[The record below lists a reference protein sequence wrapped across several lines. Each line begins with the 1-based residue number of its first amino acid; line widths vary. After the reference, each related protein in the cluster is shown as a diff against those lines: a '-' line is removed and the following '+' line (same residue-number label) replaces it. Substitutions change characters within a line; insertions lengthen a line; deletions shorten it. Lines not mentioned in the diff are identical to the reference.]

1 MWFNK
6 QYQVHRYLRIKGAIA
21 PRNRAAR
28 STDPGKTRIQASG
41 VLRRHAAVR
50 ATSIARA
57 RSKTNRS
64 TLCGRRAASQS
75 KAIARAYRN
84 APSTTAPSSNHVA
97 SLAAIE
103 GEYAGIT
110 ERRTASIATDAVRGR
125 VIARAK
131 TAGAMPIWT
140 RIAIK

>member
-6 QYQVHRYLRIKGAIA
+6 QYQVHRYSRIKGAIA
-21 PRNRAAR
+21 PRNRAAK
-28 STDPGKTRIQASG
+28 SDPGKIKIQASG
-41 VLRRHAAVR
+41 VLRRHAAVL

-84 APSTTAPSSNHVA
+84 APSTTAPSSNHAALLV
-97 SLAAIE
+97 AIE
-103 GEYAGIT
+103 GE
-110 ERRTASIATDAVRGR
+110 
-125 VIARAK
+125 
-131 TAGAMPIWT
+131 
-140 RIAIK
+140 

>member
-6 QYQVHRYLRIKGAIA
+6 QYQVHRYLRIKGH
-21 PRNRAAR
+21 R
-28 STDPGKTRIQASG
+28 SWENQIQASG
-41 VLRRHAAVR
+41 VLRRHAVL
-50 ATSIARA
+50 ATSIPRT

-84 APSTTAPSSNHVA
+84 APRTTAPSSNH
-97 SLAAIE
+97 AALLVVIE

-110 ERRTASIATDAVRGR
+110 ARKTASIATDAVRGR

-140 RIAIK
+140 RIAFK